1 MAELRCEDDLGSCLV
16 IDGNSDEHGTRRQSL
31 GALSR
36 FGRGICPL
44 ETGHQY
50 LVEHPLGA
58 FFLGVLLQGA
68 LVKGGEDP
76 DSAAGRDGS
85 ADHPL
90 WLEGEGDFLEALGN
104 GDGTWDLQ
112 GLGIHEPLPYQG
124 LAGYKVSGGDFA
136 RQAVERAEGTG
147 RDRAGRALLKGNR
160 VGDLLDR
167 STSCNRLANDQ
178 DISGLQV
185 GHGAC
190 VRICRVGEDEYR
202 SDQGEDDG
210 GNTAQ

>member
-1 MAELRCEDDLGSCLV
+1 SRVNLGNANWLRGVVFFSILRFVGQPNVAELRCEDDLGSCLV

-36 FGRGICPL
+36 FGRGIGPL

-85 ADHPL
+85 A
-90 WLEGEGDFLEALGN
+90 
-104 GDGTWDLQ
+104 
-112 GLGIHEPLPYQG
+112 
-124 LAGYKVSGGDFA
+124 
-136 RQAVERAEGTG
+136 
-147 RDRAGRALLKGNR
+147 
-160 VGDLLDR
+160 
-167 STSCNRLANDQ
+167 
-178 DISGLQV
+178 
-185 GHGAC
+185 
-190 VRICRVGEDEYR
+190 
-202 SDQGEDDG
+202 
-210 GNTAQ
+210 